1 MLDRH
6 PQVGRA
12 RLVVSGEAGHDV
24 MTLRVEAGAALDV
37 EAVAATV
44 REQTKLRAVVEV
56 VAAGS
61 LPNDGKVIVDE
72 RPTA

>member
-1 MLDRH
+1 
-6 PQVGRA
+6 
-12 RLVVSGEAGHDV
+12 
-24 MTLRVEAGAALDV
+24 MTLRVEADAALDT

-61 LPNDGKVIVDE
+61 LPNDGKVIEDVRRYD
-72 RPTA
+72 

>member
-1 MLDRH
+1 M
-6 PQVGRA
+6 
-12 RLVVSGEAGHDV
+12 VSGETGHDV
-24 MTLRVEAGAALDV
+24 MTLRVEADAALDT

-61 LPNDGKVIVDE
+61 LPNDGKVIEDVRRYD
-72 RPTA
+72 